1 MSKETKSY
9 TSADVARFREL
20 GDITENGVTY
30 DSWMESSA
38 GTRFCLLQQPHHTD
52 SDINL
57 AKLYLKRDR
66 DVLGTITVAA
76 VVAKSGAEGESD
88 ARPYQSR
95 YRR

>member
-1 MSKETKSY
+1 
-9 TSADVARFREL
+9 VARFREL

-38 GTRFCLLQQPHHTD
+38 GTKFCLLQQPHHTEHD
-52 SDINL
+52 MSL

-76 VVAKSGAEGESD
+76 VVPESNAEGESD
-88 ARPYQSR
+88 ASPSKPRFSR
-95 YRR
+95 